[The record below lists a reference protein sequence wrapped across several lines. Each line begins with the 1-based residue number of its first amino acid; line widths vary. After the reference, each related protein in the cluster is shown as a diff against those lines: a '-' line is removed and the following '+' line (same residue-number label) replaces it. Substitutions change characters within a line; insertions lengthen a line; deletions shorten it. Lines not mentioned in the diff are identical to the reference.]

1 MLSIQ
6 IYPVMDGV
14 ELWLAGICTRSDQRH
29 IGHKGGRT
37 ATFLSGEELDR
48 YGVHGAVCMAVEA
61 AMVEFPEVGETAR
74 C

>member
-1 MLSIQ
+1 MLAIQ

-14 ELWLAGICTRSDQRH
+14 ELWLAGMCTRSEGDHPAHR
-29 IGHKGGRT
+29 GGRA

-48 YGVHGAVCMAVEA
+48 YGVPGAVAMAVEA
-61 AMVEFPEVGETAR
+61 AMVEFPDVGQSAR